1 MLVFIADE
9 THERCEGCGQLFA
22 VMRSLGAD
30 VRPTRCPDCVAQ
42 TTTTTPA
49 AKRAPAGESFSIHS
63 LVGDTTSQCPSATA
77 ASNNQQQGHRSKHTS
92 SSSKSSSPFLVQAAA
107 AHAQYY
113 ALAAS
118 GLLPA
123 LNYGGRSTRVASM
136 PLDWASS
143 TGLAAKHRYGV

>member
-1 MLVFIADE
+1 MRVFTADE

-22 VMRSLGAD
+22 AMRSSLGAD

-42 TTTTTPA
+42 TTTTTPS
-49 AKRAPAGESFSIHS
+49 AKRTPAGESFSIHS
-63 LVGDTTSQCPSATA
+63 LVGDTTSHCPSA
-77 ASNNQQQGHRSKHTS
+77 SENQQPGHRSKHSS
-92 SSSKSSSPFLVQAAA
+92 SSSKSSSPFLAHAAA